1 MKVLVTGAT
10 GFIGSHLIRELLK
23 SKTNQIVATS
33 RSIDKAKKSD
43 WFSKVEYIEY
53 DFNEGTGE
61 NLYDFF
67 GKPDQLIHL
76 AWEDLSDYSSPSH
89 IDVILPNHCEFIES
103 MVVGGLKDVV
113 VTGTCFEYGMIEG
126 CLSEDI
132 NTKPENPYA
141 VAKDSLR
148 KFIVNLQK
156 KHSFVYK
163 WIRLFYMY
171 GDGQSKTSLMY
182 LLDKTIQDKN
192 KVFNMSG
199 GEQLRDFL
207 PIDEVVRNISLIT
220 KQNSHLNQVVN
231 CCSGKPISVKNLVEH
246 YLEEKKYK
254 IRLNLGFY
262 PYPDYEPMRF
272 WGCNLKLK
280 EIQTRMGNNEK

>member
-10 GFIGSHLIRELLK
+10 GFIGSHLIRKLLK
-23 SKTNQIVATS
+23 SKSNQIVATS
-33 RSIDKAKKSD
+33 RSINKAKKSD
-43 WFSKVEYIEY
+43 WFSKIEYIEY
-53 DFNEGTGE
+53 DFNEGTSE

-76 AWEDLSDYSSPSH
+76 AWENLSNYNSSSH
-89 IDVILPNHCEFIES
+89 IEVILPNHCDFIES
-103 MVVGGLKDVV
+103 MVLGGLKNVV

-132 NTKPENPYA
+132 DTKPENLYA

>member
-132 NTKPENPYA
+132 DTKPENPYA

-199 GEQLRDFL
+199 GDQLRDFL

>member
-132 NTKPENPYA
+132 DTKPENLYA

-156 KHSFVYK
+156 KNIFVYK

>member
-53 DFNEGTGE
+53 DFNEGTSE

-132 NTKPENPYA
+132 DTKPENPYA

>member
-1 MKVLVTGAT
+1 MKVLVTGST

-23 SKTNQIVATS
+23 RKSNQIVATS

-53 DFNEGTGE
+53 NFNDGISE
-61 NLYDFF
+61 NLYEFF

-76 AWEDLSDYSSPSH
+76 AWEDLSNYNSSSH
-89 IDVILPNHCEFIES
+89 IDEILPNHCDFIES

-132 NTKPENPYA
+132 DTKPENLYA

-156 KHSFVYK
+156 K
-163 WIRLFYMY
+163 
-171 GDGQSKTSLMY
+171 TSLY
-182 LLDKTIQDKN
+182 INGLDCFIC
-192 KVFNMSG
+192 M
-199 GEQLRDFL
+199 
-207 PIDEVVRNISLIT
+207 
-220 KQNSHLNQVVN
+220 
-231 CCSGKPISVKNLVEH
+231 VK
-246 YLEEKKYK
+246 
-254 IRLNLGFY
+254 
-262 PYPDYEPMRF
+262 D
-272 WGCNLKLK
+272 NLKHH
-280 EIQTRMGNNEK
+280 

>member
-76 AWEDLSDYSSPSH
+76 AWEDLSNYNSSSH
-89 IDVILPNHCEFIES
+89 IEVILPNHCEFIES
-103 MVVGGLKDVV
+103 MVLGGLKNVV

-132 NTKPENPYA
+132 DTKPENPYA

>member
-1 MKVLVTGAT
+1 
-10 GFIGSHLIRELLK
+10 
-23 SKTNQIVATS
+23 
-33 RSIDKAKKSD
+33 
-43 WFSKVEYIEY
+43 
-53 DFNEGTGE
+53 
-61 NLYDFF
+61 
-67 GKPDQLIHL
+67 
-76 AWEDLSDYSSPSH
+76 
-89 IDVILPNHCEFIES
+89 
-103 MVVGGLKDVV
+103 
-113 VTGTCFEYGMIEG
+113 
-126 CLSEDI
+126 
-132 NTKPENPYA
+132 
-141 VAKDSLR
+141 
-148 KFIVNLQK
+148 
-156 KHSFVYK
+156 
-163 WIRLFYMY
+163 MY
-171 GDGQSKTSLMY
+171 GEGQSKTSLMY

>member
-23 SKTNQIVATS
+23 SKSNQIVATS
-33 RSIDKAKKSD
+33 RSINKAKKSD

-53 DFNEGTGE
+53 DFNEGAGE

-76 AWEDLSDYSSPSH
+76 AWGSLSNYNSSSH
-89 IDVILPNHCEFIES
+89 IEVILPNHCDFIES
-103 MVVGGLKDVV
+103 MVAGGLKEVV

-156 KHSFVYK
+156 KHSFIYK
-163 WIRLFYMY
+163 WIRLFYIY
-171 GDGQSKTSLMY
+171 GQGQSKTSLMY
-182 LLDKTIQDKN
+182 LLDKAIQDKD
-192 KVFNMSG
+192 KEFNMSA

-262 PYPDYEPMRF
+262 PYPDYEPMGF

-280 EIQTRMGNNEK
+280 EIQTRMINNEK

>member
-1 MKVLVTGAT
+1 MKVLVTGST

-132 NTKPENPYA
+132 DTKPENPYA

>member
-76 AWEDLSDYSSPSH
+76 AWENLSNYNSSSH
-89 IDVILPNHCEFIES
+89 IEVILPNHCDFIES
-103 MVVGGLKDVV
+103 MVLGGLKNVV

-132 NTKPENPYA
+132 DTKPENPYA

>member
-23 SKTNQIVATS
+23 NKSNQIVATS

-76 AWEDLSDYSSPSH
+76 AWENLSNYNSSSH
-89 IDVILPNHCEFIES
+89 IEVILPNHCDFIES
-103 MVVGGLKDVV
+103 MVLGGLKNVV

-132 NTKPENPYA
+132 DTKPENPYA

>member
-23 SKTNQIVATS
+23 SKSNQIVATS
-33 RSIDKAKKSD
+33 RSINKAKKSD

-53 DFNEGTGE
+53 DFNEGAGE

-76 AWEDLSDYSSPSH
+76 AWGSLSNYNSSSH
-89 IDVILPNHCEFIES
+89 IEVILPNHCDFIES
-103 MVVGGLKDVV
+103 MILGGLKNVV

-126 CLSEDI
+126 CLSEDMGA
-132 NTKPENPYA
+132 KPENLYA

-148 KFIVNLQK
+148 KFIVDLQK
-156 KHSFVYK
+156 RHSFVYK

-171 GDGQSKTSLMY
+171 GEGQSKTSLMY
-182 LLDKTIQDKN
+182 LLDRAIQNKDKE
-192 KVFNMSG
+192 FNMSG

-207 PIDEVVRNISLIT
+207 PIDKVVQNIDSIVNQSMLI
-220 KQNSHLNQVVN
+220 NQSIN
-231 CCSGKPISVKNLVEH
+231 CCSGKPISVKELVKNHLKERQ
-246 YLEEKKYK
+246 YQIK
-254 IRLNLGFY
+254 LNLGFY
-262 PYPDYEPMRF
+262 PYPGYEPMKF
-272 WGCNLKLK
+272 WGDNSKLK
-280 EIQTRMGNNEK
+280 EIGG

>member
-23 SKTNQIVATS
+23 SKSNQIVTTS
-33 RSIDKAKKSD
+33 RSINKAKKSD

-132 NTKPENPYA
+132 DTKPENPYA

>member
-23 SKTNQIVATS
+23 SKSNQIVTTS
-33 RSIDKAKKSD
+33 RSINKAKKSD

-76 AWEDLSDYSSPSH
+76 AWEDLSNYNSSSH
-89 IDVILPNHCEFIES
+89 IEVILPNHCEFIES
-103 MVVGGLKDVV
+103 MVLGGLKNVV

-148 KFIVNLQK
+148 KFIVDLQK
-156 KHSFVYK
+156 RHSFVYK
-163 WIRLFYMY
+163 WIRLFYIY
-171 GDGQSKTSLMY
+171 GEGQSKTSLMY
-182 LLDKTIQDKN
+182 LLDRAIQNKDKE
-192 KVFNMSG
+192 FNMSG

-207 PIDEVVRNISLIT
+207 PIDKVVQNIDSIVNQSMLI
-220 KQNSHLNQVVN
+220 NQSIN
-231 CCSGKPISVKNLVEH
+231 CCSGKPISVKELVKNHLKERQ
-246 YLEEKKYK
+246 YQIK
-254 IRLNLGFY
+254 LNLGFY
-262 PYPDYEPMRF
+262 PYPSYEPMKF
-272 WGCNLKLK
+272 WGDNSKLNQIK
-280 EIQTRMGNNEK
+280 NNSSRVVT

>member
-53 DFNEGTGE
+53 DFNEGTSE

-76 AWEDLSDYSSPSH
+76 AWENLSNYNSSSH
-89 IDVILPNHCEFIES
+89 IEVILPNHCDFIES
-103 MVVGGLKDVV
+103 MVLGGLKNVV

-132 NTKPENPYA
+132 NTKPENLYA

-148 KFIVNLQK
+148 KFIVNLHK

>member
-1 MKVLVTGAT
+1 MKVLVTGST

-23 SKTNQIVATS
+23 RKSNQIVATS
-33 RSIDKAKKSD
+33 RSMDKAKKSD

-53 DFNEGTGE
+53 NFNDGISE
-61 NLYDFF
+61 NLYEFF

-76 AWEDLSDYSSPSH
+76 AWEDLSNYNSSSH
-89 IDVILPNHCEFIES
+89 IDEILPNHCDFIES

-132 NTKPENPYA
+132 DTKPENLYA

-156 KHSFVYK
+156 KNIFVYK

-171 GDGQSKTSLMY
+171 GEGQSKTSLMY
-182 LLDKTIQDKN
+182 LLDRAIQTKE
-192 KVFNMSG
+192 KEFNMSG
-199 GEQLRDFL
+199 GDQLRDFL